1 MKDNMAQYEIMMKD
15 GTKKEVE
22 SDCMSY
28 EGGSIILTTTIE
40 EDDISRKYRT
50 DAIISLENVIGVFF
64 KEG

>member
-1 MKDNMAQYEIMMKD
+1 MKDNMALYEIMMKD

-22 SDCMSY
+22 SGRMDI

-40 EDDISRKYRT
+40 EDYITRKYRT
-50 DAIISLENVIGVFF
+50 DAIISLENVIGVFL

>member
-1 MKDNMAQYEIMMKD
+1 MALYEIMMKD
-15 GTKKEVE
+15 GTKKEVK
-22 SDCMSY
+22 SGCMSY

-64 KEG
+64 KEV

>member
-1 MKDNMAQYEIMMKD
+1 MKDKMALYEIMMKD

-22 SDCMSY
+22 SGCMDI

-40 EDDISRKYRT
+40 EDAISRKYKT
-50 DAIISLENVIGVFF
+50 DAIISLENVIGVFL